1 MIARP
6 DPISTQDNT
15 IMLNGK
21 SALVSGG
28 SGGIGAAIAEALA
41 QAGASVTV
49 SYHGNKAGADAVVD
63 RIRAAGGIALAI
75 QADLRMRVGA
85 TALVAGHLAAFAG
98 IDILVNNAGDMVQR
112 VPTVETSEALW
123 REAIDL
129 NLSSV
134 FFACQEVIPSMSA
147 SGWGRIINISS
158 VGARTGG
165 GGGSIPYHAA
175 KAGVIALTKGLAKE
189 LAPNGITVNVIAPGI
204 IETAFHQRHSKAS
217 KDRWVRDLVPLQ
229 REGAPADVAAA
240 AVYLA
245 SDGAAYVTGATLD
258 VNGGMAMY

>member
-1 MIARP
+1 M
-6 DPISTQDNT
+6 T
-15 IMLNGK
+15 LNGR

-41 QAGASVTV
+41 RAGASVTL
-49 SYHGNKAGADAVVD
+49 SYHANKVGAEAVVE
-63 RIRAAGGIALAI
+63 RIHAAGGKAFAV
-75 QADLRMRVGA
+75 QADLRARGGA
-85 TALVAGHLAAFAG
+85 SVLVARHLAAFSG
-98 IDILVNNAGDMVQR
+98 IDILINNAGDMVHR
-112 VPTVETSEALW
+112 IPTVDTSEALW

-134 FFACQEVIPSMSA
+134 FFACQEVIGPMSA

-165 GGGSIPYHAA
+165 GAGSIPYHAA

-189 LAPNGITVNVIAPGI
+189 LAPNGITVNAIAPGI
-204 IETAFHQRHSKAS
+204 IETNFHQRHSKAS
-217 KDRWVRDLVPLQ
+217 KDKWVHDLVPLQ
-229 REGAPADVAAA
+229 RAGAPEDVAAA